1 MRKLA
6 MSLNSFSQPFPPTA
20 LRRRHTQTVGDSTL
34 SYKTDNIIVIKNF
47 LNSEGH
53 QNPISG
59 SKVTEGVDF
68 AYWWSFSRGGC
79 ALQPAQRVF
88 FLLLFTPFKGLFA
101 AHFSKSNVNF
111 F

>member
-20 LRRRHTQTVGDSTL
+20 LRRRHTQTVKDSTL
-34 SYKTDNIIVIKNF
+34 SYKIDNIIVIKNF

-68 AYWWSFSRGGC
+68 AYWWSFSGGGC
-79 ALQPAQRVF
+79 ALKPEQQACFQC
-88 FLLLFTPFKGLFA
+88 
-101 AHFSKSNVNF
+101 
-111 F
+111 